1 MAQDP
6 ALNQLPVTQ
15 MPQLP
20 SFVRA
25 GASVGGFFG
34 YNYQIDDVVVGLEG
48 SFNWAQMNVSA
59 VGTQIS

>member
-1 MAQDP
+1 MAQDA

-25 GASVGGFFG
+25 GASVGGFVG

-48 SFNWAQMNVSA
+48 NFNWAA
-59 VGTQIS
+59 YGG